1 MVQGTRER
9 VRLDPESRRE
19 QLLVLGVR
27 LLATRSLD
35 ELSIDDLAEEA
46 GVSRGLLYH
55 YFGGKQEF
63 REAVCR
69 RAADDLVAR
78 TAPPAEGE
86 PVERLLASMAAYLDY
101 VVENHQGYLSL
112 VRGAAG
118 GNAALRAVY
127 DDARAALTDRIFTAD
142 AQGEIVSDTPAARL
156 AVRGW
161 AAYAE
166 ELVLAWIADPAGVT
180 RKDLLE
186 MLTGSLPALV
196 DLTGPFGQGGG
207 ERS

>member
-1 MVQGTRER
+1 MSQGTRER
-9 VRLDPESRRE
+9 VRLDRESRRE
-19 QLLVLGVR
+19 QLLTLGVR

-69 RAADDLVAR
+69 RAADELVAR
-78 TAPPAEGE
+78 TAPPAHGSPEG
-86 PVERLLASMAAYLDY
+86 RLLASMAAYLDY

-127 DDARAALTDRIFTAD
+127 DEARAALTDRIFSAD
-142 AQGEIVSDTPAARL
+142 AQGDVVPDTPAVRL
-156 AVRGW
+156 VVRGW

-180 RKDLLE
+180 RQDLLE
-186 MLTGSLPALV
+186 MLAGSLLSLV
-196 DLTGPFGQGGG
+196 DLAG
-207 ERS
+207 

>member
-1 MVQGTRER
+1 MSPSTRTSATR
-9 VRLDPESRRE
+9 SRLDPASRRE
-19 QLLVLGVR
+19 QLLDLGVR

-55 YFGGKQEF
+55 YFGGKHEF

-78 TAPPAEGE
+78 TAPPTEGD
-86 PVERLLASMAAYLDY
+86 PLERLLASMTAYLDY
-101 VVENHQGYLSL
+101 VIGNYQGYVSL

-118 GNAALRAVY
+118 GNAALRQVY
-127 DDARAALTDRIFTAD
+127 DDARAALTERIFTAD
-142 AQGEIVSDTPAARL
+142 AQGDVVPDTPAARL
-156 AVRGW
+156 VVRGW

-166 ELVLAWIADPAGVT
+166 ELVLAWIADPAGVA
-180 RKDLLE
+180 REELADLLA
-186 MLTGSLPALV
+186 GSLPALV
-196 DLTGPFGQGGG
+196 AAIP
-207 ERS
+207 E

>member
-1 MVQGTRER
+1 MPVVTTTTRTTSQR
-9 VRLDPESRRE
+9 SRLDAASRRE
-19 QLLVLGVR
+19 QLLDLGVR

-78 TAPPAEGE
+78 TAPPTEGE
-86 PVERLLASMAAYLDY
+86 PLERLLASMTAYLDY
-101 VVENHQGYLSL
+101 VVDNFQGYVSL

-118 GNAALRAVY
+118 GNAALRQVY
-127 DDARAALTDRIFTAD
+127 DDARAALTDRIFSAD
-142 AQGEIVSDTPAARL
+142 ADGEIVPDTPAARL
-156 AVRGW
+156 VVRGW

-166 ELVLAWIADPAGVT
+166 ELVLVWIADPGDVT
-180 RKDLLE
+180 REDLVQI
-186 MLTGSLPALV
+186 LTGSLPALV
-196 DLTGPFGQGGG
+196 GVLPG
-207 ERS
+207 